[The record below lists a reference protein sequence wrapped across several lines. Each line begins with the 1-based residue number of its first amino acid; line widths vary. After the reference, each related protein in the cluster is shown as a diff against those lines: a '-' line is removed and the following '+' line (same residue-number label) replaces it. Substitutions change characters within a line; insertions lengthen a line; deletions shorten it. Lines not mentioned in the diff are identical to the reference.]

1 MEVPAFILTVDDVIE
16 IHEDQIAN
24 YGGSAGIRDMGLLD
38 SAVAAPKASFGGQ
51 QLHDDLA
58 AMAGAYLY
66 YLAKN
71 HPFVDGNKRVATA
84 AALVFL
90 RANGQTVACPDQELV
105 NAVLAVAAGEWDKD
119 AITQFLRD
127 RLVPVTGES

>member
-1 MEVPAFILTVDDVIE
+1 MELPSFLLSVDDVIE

-24 YGGSAGIRDMGLLD
+24 YGGSAGVRDMGLLD
-38 SAVAAPKASFGGQ
+38 SAVAAPKATYGGQ
-51 QLHDDLA
+51 LLHDDLA

-66 YLAKN
+66 SLAKN

-90 RANGQTVACPDQELV
+90 RANGYTVACLAEELTD
-105 NAVLAVAAGEWDKD
+105 AVLAVAKGEWNRE
-119 AITQFLRD
+119 AISQFFRD
-127 RLVPVTGES
+127 HLAPWVEET